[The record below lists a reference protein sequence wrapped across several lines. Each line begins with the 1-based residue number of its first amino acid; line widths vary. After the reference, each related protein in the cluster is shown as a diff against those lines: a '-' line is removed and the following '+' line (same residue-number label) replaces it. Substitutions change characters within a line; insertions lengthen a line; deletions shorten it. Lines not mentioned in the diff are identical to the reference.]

1 MTLQPGPGTRF
12 FAERLGTTPEQ
23 LADDPN
29 ALIRIAQQSGRE
41 VVDLL
46 KRSASPDPA
55 EREAARLELEALREQ
70 VLAAEDEA
78 GAASGERFRARL
90 NTILRD
96 LVDRL
101 EAAAEQA
108 RQHETKRDD

>member
-1 MTLQPGPGTRF
+1 MEPGPGTRF

-23 LADDPN
+23 LADDPH
-29 ALIRIAQQSGRE
+29 ALIRIAQESGRE

-55 EREAARLELEALREQ
+55 EREAARHELEALREH
-70 VLAAEDEA
+70 VLAAEEEA
-78 GAASGERFRARL
+78 DVVSGERFRTRL

-96 LVDRL
+96 LVSRL
-101 EAAAEQA
+101 EVAAEQA
-108 RQHETKRDD
+108 RQDETKRAG